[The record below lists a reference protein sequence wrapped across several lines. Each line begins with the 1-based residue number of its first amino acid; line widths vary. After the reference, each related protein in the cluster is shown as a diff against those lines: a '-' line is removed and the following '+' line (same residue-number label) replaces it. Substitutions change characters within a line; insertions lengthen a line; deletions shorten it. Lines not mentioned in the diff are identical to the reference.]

1 MKLFELAQDDVWND
15 AANGHYDPNADKINN
30 RSLGDTRKE
39 KLTLRK
45 INKLKKMRALDRMEN
60 LKREDLLAVMYG
72 EPAGDPNA
80 MGGGMGGMPGF

>member
-15 AANGHYDPNADKINN
+15 AANAHYDPNEDKINN

-45 INKLKKMRALDRMEN
+45 VNRLKKMRALDRMEN

-72 EPAGDPNA
+72 EPEGDP
-80 MGGGMGGMPGF
+80 MGGGMGGMGGF